1 VQELARGWRS
11 PGHHLR
17 LWGSFVRFRLAVS
30 VATAGLALA
39 GAASAS
45 AAPPPLPVHI
55 WTSDQGVCF
64 GISEQV
70 PHCVPVSI
78 VKGRPTSERSGIA
91 NPVPPVPMPYRHG
104 DEICW
109 DPTPTSKGPCINVP
123 QP

>member
-1 VQELARGWRS
+1 MRI
-11 PGHHLR
+11 
-17 LWGSFVRFRLAVS
+17 RLAIVS
-30 VATAGLALA
+30 AGLLAAA

-64 GISEQV
+64 AISEQV
-70 PHCVPVSI
+70 PHCVPLSVI
-78 VKGRPTSERSGIA
+78 KGEPTAGSQGSAVA
-91 NPVPPVPMPYRHG
+91 NPVPPLPMPYRHG